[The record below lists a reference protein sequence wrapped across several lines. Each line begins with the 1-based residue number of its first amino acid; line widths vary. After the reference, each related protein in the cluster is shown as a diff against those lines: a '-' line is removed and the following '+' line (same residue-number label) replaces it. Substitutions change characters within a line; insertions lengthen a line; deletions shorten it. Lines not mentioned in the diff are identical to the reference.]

1 MIEGWKGQGWK
12 RWSVNKGEVQREV
25 KKFGRDMLG

>member
-1 MIEGWKGQGWK
+1 MRDGRVKDGRDG
-12 RWSVNKGEVQREV
+12 VNKGGVQREV

>member
-1 MIEGWKGQGWK
+1 MRDGRVKDGRDG
-12 RWSVNKGEVQREV
+12 VNKGEVQRKV